1 MEVKHLKNVGN
12 HVGKDS
18 EAATK
23 GGDDKLRK
31 EFTLGDIVWIKI
43 YDSSWWPAQVVDE
56 NTIGGGEK
64 IEKKMEGGV
73 LTRLYGSYEYLY
85 VDPMKY
91 HSEFENVLKQN
102 NCSVKEI
109 LNKALEQDLSQI
121 KSGAKS
127 KRKASTRKVEASRD
141 KMPKQDR
148 IETTQA
154 MGSLGKLQDGVK
166 SNLLEAKARDESCK
180 DKISVQDGV
189 KKKKKADGQD
199 SDMHAGRKRKQRDP
213 SAENGVSVA
222 SKAGRPG
229 SDGVQRSTT
238 EAAVVDVLKTPKQG
252 DRKDKKTI
260 SSPISATNS
269 LKCSQDMSARRMRV
283 MQSLGLIAP
292 CGSPFQRVGLCKVAL
307 SP

>member
-91 HSEFENVLKQN
+91 HSEFENVGANNSTLFLSRNNLVRKKLIVYSMMSGNAYRIFLKSN
-102 NCSVKEI
+102 LV
-109 LNKALEQDLSQI
+109 LNQ
-121 KSGAKS
+121 
-127 KRKASTRKVEASRD
+127 R
-141 KMPKQDR
+141 
-148 IETTQA
+148 
-154 MGSLGKLQDGVK
+154 GKLLHVKDGVK

-199 SDMHAGRKRKQRDP
+199 
-213 SAENGVSVA
+213 
-222 SKAGRPG
+222 

>member
-127 KRKASTRKVEASRD
+127 KRKASTRK
-141 KMPKQDR
+141 
-148 IETTQA
+148 
-154 MGSLGKLQDGVK
+154 GKLQDGVK

>member
-127 KRKASTRKVEASRD
+127 KRKASTRKAIVEASRD

-199 SDMHAGRKRKQRDP
+199 
-213 SAENGVSVA
+213 
-222 SKAGRPG
+222 

>member
-91 HSEFENVLKQN
+91 HSEFENVGANNSTLFLSRNNLVRKKLIVYSMMSGNAYRIFLKSN
-102 NCSVKEI
+102 LV
-109 LNKALEQDLSQI
+109 LNQ
-121 KSGAKS
+121 
-127 KRKASTRKVEASRD
+127 R
-141 KMPKQDR
+141 
-148 IETTQA
+148 
-154 MGSLGKLQDGVK
+154 GKLLHVKDGVK

>member
-127 KRKASTRKVEASRD
+127 KRKASTRK
-141 KMPKQDR
+141 
-148 IETTQA
+148 
-154 MGSLGKLQDGVK
+154 GKLQDGVK

-199 SDMHAGRKRKQRDP
+199 
-213 SAENGVSVA
+213 
-222 SKAGRPG
+222 